1 MDDSDFLLDDDGDY
15 VDDSFIVPTDEEDE
29 EDEELDLDFDDEDS
43 STSSRR
49 RKDSVKDFEGKLTEN
64 EVAMSFSY
72 TLIKKAD
79 NELRDEKVSLG
90 GGLNFPQNVLEAVKN
105 VLNADPNNTSKKYID
120 DTFNEI
126 FHQQGH
132 NRIPASVYSPNQSLR
147 GSDLGEEFGQLEDD
161 GINIQ
166 LAKDSREQI
175 ANFIEYLS
183 SRDLSKD
190 SPVSRKKK
198 LRQLPALIIFLFSS
212 SMFDLIINCPTMPP
226 EYAKQIHNAFQRIQQ
241 RKYDVVE
248 ELAQAYENAGRQAIA
263 DKVRKLGV
271 RWFDLEPNE
280 ITSRKK
286 YSDLDITPD
295 DVIIYKKIRPKF
307 MNASKTITQDVISD
321 MIEVVIDEKK
331 GIYEKLK
338 DKTRSDAI
346 SDVKKVYKEWC
357 KDNGENPEIAKKII
371 WKND

>member
-15 VDDSFIVPTDEEDE
+15 VDDSFIVPEDE
-29 EDEELDLDFDDEDS
+29 EDEDDEGLVDEDDEDS
-43 STSSRR
+43 SISMRG
-49 RKDSVKDFEGKLTEN
+49 RKDTVKDFGGKLTEN

-72 TLIKKAD
+72 TLIKKSD
-79 NELRDEKVSLG
+79 NEMRDEKVSLR
-90 GGLNFPQNVLEAVKN
+90 GGLTFPQNVLDAVRN
-105 VLNADPNNTSKKYID
+105 VLAADPNNTSKKFID

-132 NRIPASVYSPNQSLR
+132 NRVPASIYSPDQSLR
-147 GSDLGEEFGQLEDD
+147 SSDLGEEFGNLEDD
-161 GINIQ
+161 GFNEEITKE
-166 LAKDSREQI
+166 AREQI
-175 ANFIEYLS
+175 ASFVEYLA
-183 SRDLSKD
+183 SRDLSQD
-190 SPVSRKKK
+190 TVVSRKKK
-198 LRQLPALIIFLFSS
+198 KRQLPAFIIFLFSS
-212 SMFDLIINCPTMPP
+212 GMYDLIINCPTMPP
-226 EYAKQIHNAFQRIQQ
+226 EYEKQIHSAFKRIQQ

-248 ELAQAYENAGRQAIA
+248 ELAQAYEAAGKQAIA

-280 ITSRKK
+280 ITSRRK
-286 YSDLDITPD
+286 YSDLDITPE
-295 DVIIYKKIRPKF
+295 DVMIYKKIRPKF

-321 MIEVVIDEKK
+321 MIEVVLDEEK
-331 GIYEKLK
+331 GVYEKLK

-357 KDNGENPEIAKKII
+357 KDNGENSEVAKKII

>member
-29 EDEELDLDFDDEDS
+29 DEEDLLDDDDDESSSFGRGKRDTVNDFD
-43 STSSRR
+43 
-49 RKDSVKDFEGKLTEN
+49 GKLTEN
-64 EVAMSFSY
+64 EIAMSFAY
-72 TLIKKAD
+72 TLIKKSD
-79 NELRDEKVSLG
+79 NEMRDEKVSLK
-90 GGLNFPQNVLEAVKN
+90 GGLMFPQNVLDAVRN
-105 VLNADPNNTSKKYID
+105 VIAADPNNTSKKFID
-120 DTFNEI
+120 DTFNEV

-132 NRIPASVYSPNQSLR
+132 NRIPASVYSPDQSLR
-147 GSDLGEEFGQLEDD
+147 SSDLGEEFGNPDDD
-161 GINIQ
+161 GFNEEI
-166 LAKDSREQI
+166 AKEAREQI
-175 ANFIEYLS
+175 ADFIEYLA

-190 SPVSRKKK
+190 APVSKKK
-198 LRQLPALIIFLFSS
+198 KKRQLPAFLIFLFSS
-212 SMFDLIINCPTMPP
+212 GMYDLVINCPTMPP
-226 EYAKQIHNAFQRIQQ
+226 EYDKQVHNAFNRIQQ

-248 ELAQAYENAGRQAIA
+248 DLALAYEAAGRQAIA

-286 YSDLDITPD
+286 FSDLDITPD
-295 DVIIYKKIRPKF
+295 DVMIYKKIRPKF

-321 MIEVVIDEKK
+321 MIEVVIDEQK
-331 GIYEKLK
+331 GVYEKLK

-346 SDVKKVYKEWC
+346 SDVKKLYKEWC
-357 KDNGENPEIAKKII
+357 KDNGENSEVAKKII

>member
-15 VDDSFIVPTDEEDE
+15 VDDSFIVPPDEDEEDE
-29 EDEELDLDFDDEDS
+29 EDYLDEEDS
-43 STSSRR
+43 SLPSLS
-49 RKDSVKDFEGKLTEN
+49 GKRDNVDTFKGKMTED
-64 EVAMSFSY
+64 EIAMGYAYS
-72 TLIKKAD
+72 LIKKSD
-79 NELRDEKVSLG
+79 NELKDEKVSVG
-90 GGLNFPQNVLEAVKN
+90 GGLMFPQNVLDAVRA
-105 VLNADPNNTSKKYID
+105 VLAADPNNTSKKFID
-120 DTFNEI
+120 DTFNEV
-126 FHQQGH
+126 FHVQGH
-132 NRIPASVYSPNQSLR
+132 NRIPASIYSPDQTLR
-147 GSDLGEEFGQLEDD
+147 SSDLGEEFGNIEDE
-161 GINIQ
+161 GFNEEVTKE
-166 LAKDSREQI
+166 AREQI
-175 ANFIEYLS
+175 AEFIDYLA

-190 SPVSRKKK
+190 SVVSRKKK
-198 LRQLPALIIFLFSS
+198 KRQLPAFIIFLFSS
-212 SMFDLIINCPTMPP
+212 GMYDLIINCPTMPP
-226 EYAKQIHNAFQRIQQ
+226 EYAKQIHNAFKRIQQ

-286 YSDLDITPD
+286 YADLDITVD
-295 DVIIYKKIRPKF
+295 DVLIYKKIRPKF

-321 MIEVVIDEKK
+321 MIEVVLDEQK

-357 KDNGENPEIAKKII
+357 KDNGGNSEVAKKII
-371 WKND
+371 WKE